1 MRAFC
6 FLSLDFL
13 ARPVGQFHRNDPVVL
28 DAPLTCTICR
38 TASAHFCTGG
48 ALNIEPTSA
57 NGSRSMNYFFW
68 LLLNI
73 GVPVFGPIFFLT
85 LAAVSYGK
93 AAAREMILESVKDG
107 QMYWTAIAVS
117 TAGIYESWTLASQN
131 LPISK
136 LVLLTCAFVAIV
148 SSILVTLAE
157 VKAYSIRQMKAAET
171 ARHLWTTSNFSGQ
184 EPSVSSGPTLVIS
197 FVLTTLAAIALAY
210 AHATAA

>member
-117 TAGIYESWTLASQN
+117 TAGLYEAWTPASQNSPILQLALLTLAS
-131 LPISK
+131 
-136 LVLLTCAFVAIV
+136 VVVV
-148 SSILVTLAE
+148 SSVLVMLAGI
-157 VKAYSIRQMKAAET
+157 KAYHLRQIRALQP
-171 ARHLWTTSNFSGQ
+171 WTTSGFSEQ
-184 EPSVSSGPTLVIS
+184 ETGISVKPTLALS
-197 FVLTTLAAIALAY
+197 FILTTSAAIAFAY
-210 AHATAA
+210 AHANGT